1 MLVKKYPKYI
11 IVLVSF
17 CIVTAILWNTYNF
30 SKKFKTNERSKMEIL
45 AKAYDRFGS
54 SDLNQDFSLEAR
66 IIESNNDI
74 PMIVTDEIGTI
85 LMKRNLD
92 SIKALDT
99 AYLNSQL
106 IVMKAENSPIIIN
119 YLDDKQ
125 YAIYYRDS
133 DLLTRIQYYPLML
146 VLILVSFSGI
156 IYLVF
161 KSNKVGE
168 QNKLWTGMAK
178 ETAHQ
183 IGTPLS
189 SLMGWVELM
198 KLENAVPTIVPE
210 IEKDVVRLN
219 IIAERFSKI
228 GSVPEKKPHDV
239 VPVLK
244 ATLSYFES
252 RSSKNIHFHFHTELS
267 EMVASINDQLF
278 TWVLENL
285 IKNAIDAM
293 GGKGLLT
300 VVLSRTEKIMMI
312 TVQDTGKGIPKK
324 LYRKIFTPG
333 FTTKKRGW
341 GLGLSLS
348 KRIVEDYHS
357 GKIFVKQSE
366 LQKGSVFEIRIPI

>member
-54 SDLNQDFSLEAR
+54 SDLDQDFSLEAR

-106 IVMKAENSPIIIN
+106 KVMKAENNPIIIN

-146 VLILVSFSGI
+146 VLILVLFSGI

-161 KSNKVGE
+161 KSNKVAE

-244 ATLSYFES
+244 STLSYFES

-285 IKNAIDAM
+285 IKN
-293 GGKGLLT
+293 G
-300 VVLSRTEKIMMI
+300 
-312 TVQDTGKGIPKK
+312 Q
-324 LYRKIFTPG
+324 
-333 FTTKKRGW
+333 
-341 GLGLSLS
+341 
-348 KRIVEDYHS
+348 
-357 GKIFVKQSE
+357 
-366 LQKGSVFEIRIPI
+366 